1 MLEMTPPKQKQSKNE
16 NWDHEQKL
24 GLMKDEDTKCS
35 TDSAFSIGSC
45 HLIPWHI
52 FMLSREYRVCTEV
65 KIKTKDKKHFCGTQY
80 KRHLAEQIFFN
91 LSF

>member
-1 MLEMTPPKQKQSKNE
+1 MGEKYIYTKKKMTPPKQKQSKNE

-52 FMLSREYRVCTEV
+52 SSCCQENIGCVQR
-65 KIKTKDKKHFCGTQY
+65 
-80 KRHLAEQIFFN
+80 
-91 LSF
+91 